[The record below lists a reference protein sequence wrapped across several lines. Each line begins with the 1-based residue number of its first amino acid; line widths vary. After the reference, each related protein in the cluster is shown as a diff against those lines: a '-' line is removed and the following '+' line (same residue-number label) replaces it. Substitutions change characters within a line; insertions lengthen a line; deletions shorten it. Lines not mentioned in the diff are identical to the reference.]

1 MKKLPPRIVV
11 SALRGSAGKTTVA
24 LGVAAALRERGV
36 RVAPFKKGPDYID
49 PAWLTLAAGAP
60 CRNLDT
66 FMLPRDRVQRWFAEC
81 TDPDQLAVI
90 EGNRGLYDGLDSAG
104 THSTAELAKLLA
116 APVVLVLDC
125 TKVSRTA
132 AAMILGCQ
140 QLDPACQIRGV
151 VLNQV
156 AQARHESSLREC
168 VKSVC
173 DLPVLGALPKLRHSR
188 TKERHLG
195 LVPPQEHTA
204 VEAVLADAKELAEQ
218 YLDLDGLHKLAQ
230 QAPATSV
237 ADWEAPPPR
246 ARFDGV
252 RVGVLRDSV
261 FQFYYPENLEA
272 FRELGAEV
280 IELNSLTA
288 AELPPLEALYLG
300 GGFPETQAAALAANA
315 GFRESVREAVEGGL
329 PVFAECGGLMYLGR
343 ELRLG
348 DESFPMVGAL
358 PVAFE
363 LNARP
368 QGHGYTVLASRQPSP
383 YFPVGRVLTGHEFHY
398 SRPVVLD
405 DAKLAFAF
413 SVQRGTGFGGQSDGL
428 LYRNV
433 LATYTHFHAL
443 GVDDWA
449 ETLLRQA
456 VLT

>member
-1 MKKLPPRIVV
+1 MQNLPPRIIF

-66 FMLPRDRVQRWFAEC
+66 FLLQRDVVQGWFAAC
-81 TDPDQLAVI
+81 SGPDQLAVI
-90 EGNRGLYDGLDSAG
+90 EGSRGLHDGLDSAG
-104 THSTAELAKLLA
+104 THSTAELAKLLT

-132 AAMILGCQ
+132 AAMVLGCQ
-140 QLDPACQIRGV
+140 QLDPECRIRGV
-151 VLNQV
+151 ILNQV
-156 AQARHESSLREC
+156 AQARHESILREC
-168 VKSVC
+168 IKSVC
-173 DLPVLGALPKLRHSR
+173 DLPVFGALPRLRDSR
-188 TKERHLG
+188 SKERHLG

-204 VEAVLADAKELAEQ
+204 VEAVLGEAKELAEQ
-218 YLDLDGLHKLAQ
+218 YLDLDGLSGLAR
-230 QAPATSV
+230 QAPATQV
-237 ADWEAPPPR
+237 ADWQAPPAG

-261 FQFYYPENLEA
+261 FQFYYPENLAA
-272 FRELGAEV
+272 FGELGAEV
-280 IELNSLTA
+280 VELNSLTEP
-288 AELPPLEALYLG
+288 ELPRLDALYVG

-315 GFRESVREAVEGGL
+315 GFRESVRDAVEGGL
-329 PVFAECGGLMYLGR
+329 PVFAECAGLMYLGR

-348 DESFPMVGAL
+348 GESFPMVGAL
-358 PVAFE
+358 PLAFE
-363 LNARP
+363 LSPQP
-368 QGHGYTVLASRQPSP
+368 QGHGYTLLAVRQPNP

-405 DAKLAFAF
+405 GAKLEFAF
-413 SVQRGTGFGGQSDGL
+413 SVQRGTGFEGSSDGL

-443 GVDDWA
+443 GVGDWA
-449 ETLLRQA
+449 ETLLRRA
-456 VLT
+456 ALT